1 MTDFDLYFSEHF
13 KVDPAVLE
21 KYGAFDVSIVSDL
34 PLFVDPFLL
43 FNSDK
48 TEYKQ
53 LHQDILKYLGFLR
66 DKASVDLDPGLIN
79 SWYRFKEVKQNWF
92 GFTLLGNGGSGLGKG
107 FAVSLNESLGTI
119 LSNFGTEQ
127 ITVSSHLEKLAL
139 IKPGVGRDNIS
150 DFTTNLI
157 KEFLLEYTQ
166 SFARAQIDAS
176 LCADMSVTRARFNYS
191 TETWETRQYFLP
203 KLGNDFVLLTPA
215 DILTRDDTWISHA
228 DMIHGF
234 DKLPDAIP
242 DDQLRAQVNNYF
254 RAQLGKQST
263 QKERASAAQST
274 IRNFPELID
283 YYIKEQEDSGEK
295 AVAASARKVEDT
307 RAVMVDQLKKAVAD
321 LEAKSDFYDKTWNSH
336 DEALER
342 VGLFKDY
349 VENNDGYK
357 LINRAGKAFSRE
369 DEVQIFFG
377 LIWCRTDF
385 DVNREPNNGRGPVD
399 FKVSYGSGD
408 KSLIEFKLASNSAL
422 KRNLEK
428 QVAIYEKANKTNKSI
443 KVIICY
449 TAADHAKVARVL
461 KDLGLNGDS
470 SIVLIDARNDNKV
483 SASKA

>member
-13 KVDPAVLE
+13 KVHPAVLDE
-21 KYGAFDVSIVSDL
+21 YGAFDVSIVSDL

-66 DKASVDLDPGLIN
+66 DKASVDLDPGLIS

-107 FAVSLNESLGTI
+107 FAVSMNESLGTI
-119 LSNFGTEQ
+119 LSNFGTEK
-127 ITVSSHLEKLAL
+127 ITASSHLEKLAL

-166 SFARAQIDAS
+166 SFARAHIDAS

-203 KLGNDFVLLTPA
+203 KLGDDFVLLTPA

-254 RAQLGKQST
+254 RAQLGKKPT

-449 TAADHAKVARVL
+449 TAADQAKVARVL
-461 KDLGLNGDS
+461 KNLGLSGDS